1 MIRGLRLLPLL
12 LVSLALPA
20 RSQGR
25 PPEGRTDAAA
35 RELAAEVKRYPTT
48 RENLQERLERLMQF
62 AMASGRPQRYLSKD
76 KVHHVQKLAET
87 GRPNEAAKLVNE
99 LYREAGSAGE
109 RAPATPE
116 PPMDGPFGKRP
127 LAGPGRGPAPDGEIH
142 GDQVPMLLSS
152 PPPPRP
158 VAPAEPAV
166 RVRPVNP
173 FSSAPPERRAAPA
186 AEAPKGR
193 GVPWGSILLIG
204 SLIPIGTAVWF
215 FRRKAALVETKQSL
229 TDKYTVGR
237 LITSGGMGEVY
248 EGKDLTL
255 GRKVALKRMLPDLK
269 LDASLRQQFLNE
281 ARTVAKLTHPYIVQI
296 HDCMENG
303 EDVYLVFEFVKG
315 KTLAQV
321 LTEKPRLSLK
331 ECLKIFSHVC
341 QAIDH
346 AHKNHILHRDLKPA
360 NIMIDENGI
369 ARVMDFGIALES
381 TRTITSV
388 GPGHLDASGT
398 LRYMPPEQHY
408 GKSVRASD
416 VYAMGVCLYEMTTGT
431 LPFAA
436 GSVEELIEQKRG
448 RRFPAPSALVPGL
461 PKQLDLFVTAVLAPD
476 PQDRIGSAGEFL
488 ELLEGIAA

>member
-1 MIRGLRLLPLL
+1 MTR
-12 LVSLALPA
+12 SLALIALLLACLAAPA
-20 RSQGR
+20 RSQER
-25 PPEGRTDAAA
+25 APVQRTDAAA
-35 RELAAEVKRYPTT
+35 RELAADVKRSPTT
-48 RENLQERLERLMQF
+48 RENVKERLERLMHF
-62 AMASGRPQRYLSKD
+62 AMSSGRPERYLPKE
-76 KVHHVQKLAET
+76 KVNHVHKLLYKE
-87 GRPNEAAKLVNE
+87 RFEEAAEMVDG
-99 LYREAGSAGE
+99 LYREMGTAGE
-109 RAPATPE
+109 REPLPPE
-116 PPMDGPFGKRP
+116 PPMDRPFGEQP
-127 LAGPGRGPAPDGEIH
+127 IVGPGHDTPL
-142 GDQVPMLLSS
+142 MLS
-152 PPPPRP
+152 
-158 VAPAEPAV
+158 APAL
-166 RVRPVNP
+166 
-173 FSSAPPERRAAPA
+173 SAPALATPKLAQPALSPYAAATAMPSLAPA
-186 AEAPKGR
+186 AVRAELAAPEGKPAQRKMLLIATGL
-193 GVPWGSILLIG
+193 ILLAAG
-204 SLIPIGTAVWF
+204 LIPAALWSA
-215 FRRKAALVETKQSL
+215 RRKPEITETKQSL
-229 TDKYTVGR
+229 TDKYAIGR

-248 EGKDLTL
+248 EGQDLTL
-255 GRKVALKRMLPDLK
+255 GRKVALKKMLPDLK
-269 LDASLRQQFLNE
+269 LDESLRKQFLHE

-296 HDCMENG
+296 HDCMESG

-321 LTEKPRLSLK
+321 LTERPRLPLK

-341 QAIDH
+341 PAIDH

-416 VYAMGVCLYEMTTGT
+416 VYSMGVCLYEMTTGT

-436 GSVEELIEQKRG
+436 GSVDELIEQKRN

-461 PKQLDLFVTAVLAPD
+461 PRQLDLFVTAVLAPD